1 MLRQCHVSVAG
12 GMSKLCQPPRVQV
25 LAVAQYAGS
34 SDKPKAGAVKD
45 EGGTFGKKGEAD
57 ENAYFHKLSKEQLK
71 NIKEGKV
78 YLI

>member
-1 MLRQCHVSVAG
+1 MLRQCHLSVAG
-12 GMSKLCQPPRVQV
+12 VSKLCQPPRVQV

-57 ENAYFHKLSKEQLK
+57 EN
-71 NIKEGKV
+71 V
-78 YLI
+78 YCIS